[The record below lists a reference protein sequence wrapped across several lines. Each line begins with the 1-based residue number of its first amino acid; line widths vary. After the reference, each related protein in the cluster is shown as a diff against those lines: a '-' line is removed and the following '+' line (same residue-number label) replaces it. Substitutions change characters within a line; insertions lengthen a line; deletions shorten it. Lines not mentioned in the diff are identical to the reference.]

1 MEESPQSP
9 QLPEPNP
16 ITTAEHRRQ
25 TFWQIKFPLLVG
37 VLLMV
42 LAGLGVVLAA
52 ATGGG
57 DISRWSD
64 ISVIWLITPML
75 LLTLI
80 ISVLT
85 AGMVYMVGKLLPV
98 LPRYTH
104 LLLGYFVQVSR
115 RVESISNAA
124 VEPFLRAHSASAS
137 MKAFQKA
144 IRRKKR

>member
-1 MEESPQSP
+1 MEDSPQTP

-16 ITTAEHRRQ
+16 ITTAEHQRQ
-25 TFWQIKFPLLVG
+25 TFWQIKFPLLLG
-37 VLLMV
+37 VLLVV
-42 LAGLGVVLAA
+42 LAGIGVVWAA
-52 ATGGG
+52 ASGGG
-57 DISRWSD
+57 DVSRWSD

-80 ISVLT
+80 MILLT
-85 AGMVYMVGKLLPV
+85 AGMVYMVGRLLPV

-104 LLLGYFVQVSR
+104 LLLGYFVIVAK

-137 MKAFQKA
+137 VKAFQKA
-144 IRRKKR
+144 LRGKKG